1 METAL
6 RTVAEVRAALASGAR
21 SAEQIV
27 AATLAD
33 IAARDPGL
41 NAFVALD
48 AARAM
53 ADARRIDEL
62 RRLGAPLGPLAG
74 ATIGI
79 KDLIDVAGLPTGGGS
94 RSRAGV
100 APAASDA
107 PVVARLRAAGAI
119 VLGKTHTVEFAFGG
133 WGTNETLGTPR
144 NPRDLARRRTPGGSS
159 NGSGVAVAAGLCLAA
174 IGSDTGGSIRLPA
187 SFCGVVGLKT
197 TIGLVDKRDVLPL
210 ATMFDTLGPLTDSVG
225 DAAALLAALAPAQDE
240 RRPGWSA
247 RLAALAHGAGAA
259 IAGRRIG
266 VIANLGV
273 DLHPE
278 TARVFRAS
286 AEALEAAGAVVEAV
300 TLPRTV
306 RALSE
311 PCNEILSIEAYRLY
325 GRLAEAEPCLLGAPV
340 ARRVLSGRDIPAHR
354 LMAILAWREAWKQE
368 MALLFDR
375 LDAIVTPTTPFP
387 APTLEEHDE
396 ESSPASFTRFVN
408 FLDLAA
414 LSLPMGATPD
424 GLPVG
429 MQIVVPGLG
438 EPLALEIG
446 AALERG
452 RGPLRLGAAAG

>member
-1 METAL
+1 
-6 RTVAEVRAALASGAR
+6 
-21 SAEQIV
+21 
-27 AATLAD
+27 
-33 IAARDPGL
+33 
-41 NAFVALD
+41 
-48 AARAM
+48 
-53 ADARRIDEL
+53 
-62 RRLGAPLGPLAG
+62 
-74 ATIGI
+74 
-79 KDLIDVAGLPTGGGS
+79 
-94 RSRAGV
+94 
-100 APAASDA
+100 
-107 PVVARLRAAGAI
+107 
-119 VLGKTHTVEFAFGG
+119 
-133 WGTNETLGTPR
+133 
-144 NPRDLARRRTPGGSS
+144 
-159 NGSGVAVAAGLCLAA
+159 
-174 IGSDTGGSIRLPA
+174 
-187 SFCGVVGLKT
+187 
-197 TIGLVDKRDVLPL
+197 
-210 ATMFDTLGPLTDSVG
+210 MFDTLGPLTDSVG

-414 LSLPMGATPD
+414 PRKAQLDFLESMQRAHYIEGRDLTDVAT
-424 GLPVG
+424 LL
-429 MQIVVPGLG
+429 Q
-438 EPLALEIG
+438 LAQ
-446 AALERG
+446 
-452 RGPLRLGAAAG
+452 AAGLEPPRVCRHHAKPGARQGHQRLDRRPRAR